1 MTRTV
6 NNLFNVDRNL
16 TNSYLNVWMLA
27 ITTDKI
33 KQQVNGNNSKEV
45 RVGNGNQIGKLIYL
59 KVGLEVV
66 TRTVDVGNEI
76 NKWEPFT
83 Y

>member
-1 MTRTV
+1 
-6 NNLFNVDRNL
+6 
-16 TNSYLNVWMLA
+16 MLA

-76 NKWEPFT
+76 NK
-83 Y
+83 